1 VITPPHPNATTCSY
15 ELYVVS
21 LLVVARRVMT
31 RLTIMC
37 ILNIAVF
44 LANSRIYFNG
54 QDKSIFHS
62 LVAIVKVQMVSEV
75 QVSKKCT
82 ECCQKS
88 DCYQQL
94 LNFYK
99 VEE

>member
-1 VITPPHPNATTCSY
+1 
-15 ELYVVS
+15 
-21 LLVVARRVMT
+21 MT

-44 LANSRIYFNG
+44 LANSKIYFNG

-75 QVSKKCT
+75 QNALNTVKMKCFKKMH
-82 ECCQKS
+82 
-88 DCYQQL
+88 
-94 LNFYK
+94 
-99 VEE
+99 